1 MNHVVVGSE
10 QNAEHPLFAKLLKIA
25 SERLTSGQRRE
36 GYPGALLPV
45 SRTTI
50 LNRCIRV

>member
-10 QNAEHPLFAKLLKIA
+10 QPLFVKLLKIA

-36 GYPGALLPV
+36 GYPGALLQLAEKP
-45 SRTTI
+45 S
-50 LNRCIRV
+50 